1 MAVTSTAGLG
11 RPHRWLAGLAWG
23 LWTLAMVCL
32 APAVWLQHLL
42 AQAGRP
48 DLVVFDP
55 PTVPVAAAHVGLA
68 TVGAVVA
75 SRQPRHPVGWLLL
88 TFGVLGN
95 ASFVIG
101 GYTDYGLLAR
111 PGTLPAARLVAAYFP
126 ADAAVA
132 FACLGFILLLT
143 PTGSLPSAGWRWWAI
158 LTAAT
163 PITLLVAIP
172 LVLDPADRPYQMPTS
187 PFDLQGLS
195 GTLLVVYQVAL
206 AVILLAVAVAAASLV
221 VRFRRA
227 SGTERQQLR
236 WVALAAAVIALLFV
250 VIVAA
255 VAIGAPALPDPGLV
269 GTTCLVVLTLG
280 IGAATL
286 RYRLYDLD
294 RIISRT
300 LAYGLLT
307 VLLGLGYAGIV
318 LGLGGLVRRDSSLVV
333 AAATLAMA
341 AAFQPARRRIQVG
354 VDRRFNR
361 RRYDA
366 TQTITAFG
374 DRLRQQVDLDTL
386 SVELLR
392 VIEETMQPT
401 RASLWLRPQAPANK
415 TEEQA
420 AASTTA

>member
-1 MAVTSTAGLG
+1 M
-11 RPHRWLAGLAWG
+11 RWRLAGLAWG
-23 LWTLAMVCL
+23 LWALAIVCL

-42 AQAGRP
+42 GQAGRP
-48 DLVVFDP
+48 DLAVFDP
-55 PTVPVAAAHVGLA
+55 AAVPVAAAHVGLA

-88 TFGVLGN
+88 AFGVLGN

-101 GYTDYGLLAR
+101 GYADYGLLAR

-143 PTGSLPSAGWRWWAI
+143 PTGSLPSARWRWWAI

-163 PITLLVAIP
+163 PIALLVAIP
-172 LVLDPADRPYQMPTS
+172 LVLNPADQPYQSPTS

-195 GTLLVVYQVAL
+195 GALLVVYQVAL
-206 AVILLAVAVAAASLV
+206 IIILLAVAVAAASLV

-227 SGTERQQLR
+227 SSVERQQLR
-236 WVALAAAVIALLFV
+236 WVALAAALLALLFV
-250 VIVAA
+250 VIVGA

-269 GTTCLVVLTLG
+269 GTACLVVLTLG
-280 IGAATL
+280 ISAATL

-307 VLLGLGYAGIV
+307 VLLGSAYALVV
-318 LGLGGLVRRDSSLVV
+318 LGLGRLLPRSSSLVV
-333 AAATLAMA
+333 AAATLAA
-341 AAFQPARRRIQVG
+341 ATLFQPVRRYVQQL

-361 RRYDA
+361 RRHDA
-366 TQTITAFG
+366 GQLITAFSV
-374 DRLRQQVDLDTL
+374 RLRDQVDLDTL
-386 SVELLR
+386 SAELLA
-392 VIEETMQPT
+392 VVDQTMQPT
-401 RASLWLRPQAPANK
+401 RASLWLHPRGLSSATDGTAAPQIRW
-415 TEEQA
+415 
-420 AASTTA
+420 

>member
-1 MAVTSTAGLG
+1 MDCR
-11 RPHRWLAGLAWG
+11 RPWMRWRPAGLAWG
-23 LWTLAMVCL
+23 LWTLAIVWL

-42 AQAGRP
+42 SQAGRS
-48 DLVVFDP
+48 DLAVLDP
-55 PTVPVAAAHVGLA
+55 AAIAVAAAHVGLA

-75 SRQPRHPVGWLLL
+75 SRQPHHPVGWLLL
-88 TFGVLGN
+88 AFGVLGN

-101 GYTDYGLLAR
+101 GYADYGLLAR
-111 PGTLPAARLVAAYFP
+111 PGTLPAAGLVAAYFP

-143 PTGSLPSAGWRWWAI
+143 PTGSLPSPRWRWWTRS
-158 LTAAT
+158 TAAT
-163 PITLLVAIP
+163 TIALLLAVAFVP
-172 LVLDPADRPYQMPTS
+172 NSADRPYQAPTS

-195 GTLLVVYQVAL
+195 GAMLVVFQVAL

-227 SGTERQQLR
+227 SGVERQQLR

-250 VIVAA
+250 VIVGA

-269 GTTCLVVLTLG
+269 GTACLVVLTLG

-307 VLLGLGYAGIV
+307 VLLGLGYTAVV
-318 LGLGGLVRRDSSLVV
+318 LGLGRLLPQGSSLVV
-333 AAATLAMA
+333 AVATLAVA
-341 AAFQPARRRIQVG
+341 AAFQPARRSIQGG

-366 TQTITAFG
+366 AQTIAAFG

-415 TEEQA
+415 AEEQA

>member
-1 MAVTSTAGLG
+1 MAVTAPAGLG
-11 RPHRWLAGLAWG
+11 RPHWWLAGLAWG
-23 LWTLAMVCL
+23 LWTLAIVWL

-42 AQAGRP
+42 GQAGRP
-48 DLVVFDP
+48 DLAVFDP
-55 PTVPVAAAHVGLA
+55 AAVPVAAAHLGLA

-88 TFGVLGN
+88 AFGVLGN
-95 ASFVIG
+95 ASFLIG
-101 GYTDYGLLAR
+101 GYADYGLLAR

-143 PTGSLPSAGWRWWAI
+143 PTGSLPSARWRWWAI

-163 PITLLVAIP
+163 PIVLLVALP
-172 LVLDPADRPYQMPTS
+172 LVPNPADRPYQPPTS

-195 GTLLVVYQVAL
+195 GALLVVYQVAM

-227 SGTERQQLR
+227 SGVERQQLR

-269 GTTCLVVLTLG
+269 GTACLVVLTLG
-280 IGAATL
+280 ISAATL

-307 VLLGLGYAGIV
+307 VLLGLAYAGIV
-318 LGLGGLVRRDSSLVV
+318 LGLGGLVGRDSSLVV
-333 AAATLAMA
+333 AAATLAVA
-341 AAFQPARRRIQVG
+341 AAFQPARRRIQAA

-366 TQTITAFG
+366 TQTIAAFG
-374 DRLRQQVDLDTL
+374 DRLRQQVDLDAL
-386 SVELLR
+386 RAELLAVVDR
-392 VIEETMQPT
+392 TMQPT
-401 RASLWLRPQAPANK
+401 QASLWLRPPRVASR
-415 TEEQA
+415 A
-420 AASTTA
+420 ADHAVAGRRT